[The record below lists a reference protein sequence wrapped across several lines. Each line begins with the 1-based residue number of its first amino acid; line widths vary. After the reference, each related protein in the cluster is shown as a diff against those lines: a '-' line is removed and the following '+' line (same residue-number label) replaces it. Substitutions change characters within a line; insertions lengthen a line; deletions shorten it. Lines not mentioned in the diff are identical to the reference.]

1 MESCCF
7 SEAQSYST
15 NTKWQLPLLLDHH
28 PGLFFFLFCF
38 FIWLVLK
45 QRVGDRTAR
54 KKYQHIGYPSP
65 CQSMKKGFSEHII
78 TTLGCQSAARGG
90 FLPLHC
96 QQLGDSW
103 KYVILFFCRFKPPI
117 CGSHAPFVSGR
128 CWRSGHFFWKQTK
141 FMRQHADIS
150 HSYKIGQCLL
160 CIQNIQ
166 YQSPSS
172 YSLFSCKLH

>member
-7 SEAQSYST
+7 SEAQSCSI

-28 PGLFFFLFCF
+28 PGLFFLFRL
-38 FIWLVLK
+38 FIRLVLK

-54 KKYQHIGYPSP
+54 KKYQHICYPSP

-78 TTLGCQSAARGG
+78 TTLGSQSAARGG
-90 FLPLHC
+90 FLPRHC

-128 CWRSGHFFWKQTK
+128 CWRSG
-141 FMRQHADIS
+141 
-150 HSYKIGQCLL
+150 
-160 CIQNIQ
+160 
-166 YQSPSS
+166 P
-172 YSLFSCKLH
+172 LF